1 MAKRKM
7 ILDLDTGVDDAL
19 AIAYALADP
28 EVDLIGIVSSY
39 GNNLLDVCAENSLK
53 LLELLGH
60 TDIPVFKG
68 LPHSCTTDHF
78 DVMQVSKDIHGDNG
92 IGDVELPAPSRALE
106 EQSGVDFY
114 IEAAHKYGKNLI
126 IIPTGPMTN
135 LAAALK
141 KDPEIADLIGNV
153 TFMGGALTVEGNV
166 TPVAEANI
174 NQDPKA
180 ALIGNVTFMGGALTV
195 EGNVTPVAEANINQ
209 DPKAADEVM
218 KSNLPLT
225 MVGLDVTLR
234 TLLTKNE
241 TKQWRE
247 LGTTSG
253 KAFADITDFY
263 IDAYY
268 NLDIDKRG
276 CALHDPLAVGV
287 SIDPSFVSTISL
299 FMKVVYQEGPYYGRT
314 IGDNAKLNDPN
325 PNVKVAVNVDKER
338 YLKAFMDRLNKLFKE
353 N

>member
-92 IGDVELPAPSRALE
+92 IGDVELPTPSRALE

-114 IEAAHKYGKNLI
+114 IEAAHKYGKDLI

-141 KDPEIADLIGNV
+141 KDPEITD
-153 TFMGGALTVEGNV
+153 
-166 TPVAEANI
+166 
-174 NQDPKA
+174 
-180 ALIGNVTFMGGALTV
+180 LIGNVTFMGGALTV

-247 LGTTSG
+247 LGTASG

-287 SIDPSFVSTISL
+287 GVDPSFVSTISL

>member
-114 IEAAHKYGKNLI
+114 IEAAHKYGKDLI

-141 KDPEIADLIGNV
+141 KDPEIAD
-153 TFMGGALTVEGNV
+153 
-166 TPVAEANI
+166 
-174 NQDPKA
+174 
-180 ALIGNVTFMGGALTV
+180 LIGNVTFMGGALTV

-247 LGTTSG
+247 LGTASG

-287 SIDPSFVSTISL
+287 GIDPSFISTISL

-338 YLKAFMDRLNKLFKE
+338 YLKAFMDHLNKLFKE

>member
-68 LPHSCTTDHF
+68 LPHSCTTEHF

-114 IEAAHKYGKNLI
+114 IEAAHKYGKDLI

-141 KDPEIADLIGNV
+141 KDPEIAD
-153 TFMGGALTVEGNV
+153 
-166 TPVAEANI
+166 
-174 NQDPKA
+174 
-180 ALIGNVTFMGGALTV
+180 LIGNVTFMGGALTV

-247 LGTTSG
+247 LGTASG

-287 SIDPSFVSTISL
+287 GIDPSFVSTISL

-314 IGDNAKLNDPN
+314 IGDIAKLNDPN

-338 YLKAFMDRLNKLFKE
+338 YLKAFMDHLNKLFKE

>member
-114 IEAAHKYGKNLI
+114 IEAAHKYGKDLI

-180 ALIGNVTFMGGALTV
+180 A
-195 EGNVTPVAEANINQ
+195 
-209 DPKAADEVM
+209 DEVM

-234 TLLTKNE
+234 TRLTKNE

-247 LGTTSG
+247 LGTASG

-287 SIDPSFVSTISL
+287 GVDPSFVSTISL

>member
-114 IEAAHKYGKNLI
+114 IEAAHKYSKDLI

-141 KDPEIADLIGNV
+141 KDPEIAN
-153 TFMGGALTVEGNV
+153 
-166 TPVAEANI
+166 
-174 NQDPKA
+174 
-180 ALIGNVTFMGGALTV
+180 LIGNVTFMGGALTV

-247 LGTTSG
+247 LGTASG

-287 SIDPSFVSTISL
+287 GIDPSFVSTISL

>member
-114 IEAAHKYGKNLI
+114 IEAAHKYGKDLI

-141 KDPEIADLIGNV
+141 KDPEIAD
-153 TFMGGALTVEGNV
+153 
-166 TPVAEANI
+166 
-174 NQDPKA
+174 
-180 ALIGNVTFMGGALTV
+180 LIGNVTFMGGALTV

-247 LGTTSG
+247 LGTASG

-268 NLDIDKRG
+268 NLDIDKCG

>member
-68 LPHSCTTDHF
+68 LPHSCTTEHF

-114 IEAAHKYGKNLI
+114 IEAAHKYGKDLI

-174 NQDPKA
+174 NQ
-180 ALIGNVTFMGGALTV
+180 G
-195 EGNVTPVAEANINQ
+195 
-209 DPKAADEVM
+209 PKAADEVM

-247 LGTTSG
+247 LGTASG

-287 SIDPSFVSTISL
+287 GVDPSFVSTISL

-338 YLKAFMDRLNKLFKE
+338 YLKAFMDHLNKLFKE

>member
-68 LPHSCTTDHF
+68 LPHSCTTEHF

-114 IEAAHKYGKNLI
+114 IEAAHKYGKDLI

-141 KDPEIADLIGNV
+141 KDPEIAD
-153 TFMGGALTVEGNV
+153 
-166 TPVAEANI
+166 
-174 NQDPKA
+174 
-180 ALIGNVTFMGGALTV
+180 LIGNVTFMGGALTV

-247 LGTTSG
+247 LGTASG

-268 NLDIDKRG
+268 NLNIDKRG

-287 SIDPSFVSTISL
+287 GIDPSFVSTISL

-338 YLKAFMDRLNKLFKE
+338 YLKAFMDHLNKLFKE

>member
-92 IGDVELPAPSRALE
+92 IGDVELPAPSRVLE

-114 IEAAHKYGKNLI
+114 IEAAHKYGKDLI

-141 KDPEIADLIGNV
+141 KDPEIAD
-153 TFMGGALTVEGNV
+153 
-166 TPVAEANI
+166 
-174 NQDPKA
+174 
-180 ALIGNVTFMGGALTV
+180 LIGNVTFMGGALTV

-247 LGTTSG
+247 LGTASG

>member
-1 MAKRKM
+1 MILLKIGGINTMAKRKM

-53 LLELLGH
+53 LLKLLGH

-114 IEAAHKYGKNLI
+114 IEAAHKYGKDLI

-141 KDPEIADLIGNV
+141 KDPEIAD
-153 TFMGGALTVEGNV
+153 
-166 TPVAEANI
+166 
-174 NQDPKA
+174 
-180 ALIGNVTFMGGALTV
+180 LIGNVTFMGGALTV

-247 LGTTSG
+247 LGTASG

-287 SIDPSFVSTISL
+287 GIDPSFVSTISL

>member
-114 IEAAHKYGKNLI
+114 IEAAHKYGKDLI

-141 KDPEIADLIGNV
+141 KDPEIAD
-153 TFMGGALTVEGNV
+153 
-166 TPVAEANI
+166 
-174 NQDPKA
+174 
-180 ALIGNVTFMGGALTV
+180 LIGNVTFMGGALTV

-247 LGTTSG
+247 LGTASG
-253 KAFADITDFY
+253 KVFADITDFY

-287 SIDPSFVSTISL
+287 GIDPSFVSTISL
-299 FMKVVYQEGPYYGRT
+299 FMKVVYQEGPYYGQT

-325 PNVKVAVNVDKER
+325 PNVKVAVNVDKKR

>member
-39 GNNLLDVCAENSLK
+39 GNNLLDICAENSLT
-53 LLELLGH
+53 LLALLGH
-60 TDIPVFKG
+60 TDIPVYKG
-68 LPHSCTTDHF
+68 LPHSSTSDHF

-92 IGDVELPAPSRALE
+92 IGDVELPAHQRAVE
-106 EQSGVDFY
+106 SESGVDFY
-114 IEAAHKYGKNLI
+114 IDAAHKYGKDLI

-141 KDPEIADLIGNV
+141 KDPAIADLIGNV
-153 TFMGGALTVEGNV
+153 TFMGGALTVDGNV
-166 TPVAEANI
+166 TPAAEANI
-174 NQDPKA
+174 NQDA
-180 ALIGNVTFMGGALTV
+180 
-195 EGNVTPVAEANINQ
+195 
-209 DPKAADEVM
+209 KAADEVF

-234 TLLTKNE
+234 TLLTKKE
-241 TKQWRE
+241 TQQWRD
-247 LGTTSG
+247 LGTAAG
-253 KAFADITDFY
+253 KAYADITDFY

-268 NLDIDKRG
+268 NLDIDKTG

-287 SIDPSFVSTISL
+287 GIDPSFVKTISL
-299 FMKVVYQEGPYYGRT
+299 FMRCEYDPDSPFYGRT

-338 YLKAFMDRLNKLFKE
+338 YLKAFMDHLTTLFKQH
-353 N
+353 

>member
-92 IGDVELPAPSRALE
+92 IGDVELPTPSRALE

-114 IEAAHKYGKNLI
+114 IEAAHKYGKDLI

-153 TFMGGALTVEGNV
+153 TL
-166 TPVAEANI
+166 
-174 NQDPKA
+174 
-180 ALIGNVTFMGGALTV
+180 MGGALTV

-247 LGTTSG
+247 LGTASG

-287 SIDPSFVSTISL
+287 GVDPSFVSTISL

>member
-180 ALIGNVTFMGGALTV
+180 A
-195 EGNVTPVAEANINQ
+195 
-209 DPKAADEVM
+209 DEVM

>member
-114 IEAAHKYGKNLI
+114 IEAAHKYGKDLI

-141 KDPEIADLIGNV
+141 KDPEIAD
-153 TFMGGALTVEGNV
+153 
-166 TPVAEANI
+166 
-174 NQDPKA
+174 
-180 ALIGNVTFMGGALTV
+180 LIGNVTFMGGALTV

-247 LGTTSG
+247 LGTASG

-287 SIDPSFVSTISL
+287 GIDPSFVSTISL

-338 YLKAFMDRLNKLFKE
+338 YLKAFMGRLNKLFKE

>member
-114 IEAAHKYGKNLI
+114 IEAAHKYGKDLI

-141 KDPEIADLIGNV
+141 KDPEIAD
-153 TFMGGALTVEGNV
+153 
-166 TPVAEANI
+166 
-174 NQDPKA
+174 
-180 ALIGNVTFMGGALTV
+180 LIGNVTFMGGALTV

-247 LGTTSG
+247 LGTASG

-287 SIDPSFVSTISL
+287 GIDPSFVSTISL

-314 IGDNAKLNDPN
+314 IGDNSKLNDPN

>member
-106 EQSGVDFY
+106 EQPGVDFY
-114 IEAAHKYGKNLI
+114 IEAAHKYGKDLI

-141 KDPEIADLIGNV
+141 KDPEIAD
-153 TFMGGALTVEGNV
+153 
-166 TPVAEANI
+166 
-174 NQDPKA
+174 
-180 ALIGNVTFMGGALTV
+180 LIGNVTFMGGALTV

-247 LGTTSG
+247 LGTASG
-253 KAFADITDFY
+253 KVFADITDFY

-287 SIDPSFVSTISL
+287 GIDPSFVSTISL

>member
-1 MAKRKM
+1 MILLKIGGINTMAKRKM

-114 IEAAHKYGKNLI
+114 IEAAHKYGKDLI

-141 KDPEIADLIGNV
+141 KDPEIAD
-153 TFMGGALTVEGNV
+153 
-166 TPVAEANI
+166 
-174 NQDPKA
+174 
-180 ALIGNVTFMGGALTV
+180 LIGNVTFMGGALTV

-247 LGTTSG
+247 LGTASG

-287 SIDPSFVSTISL
+287 GIDPSFVSTISL

>member
-180 ALIGNVTFMGGALTV
+180 A
-195 EGNVTPVAEANINQ
+195 
-209 DPKAADEVM
+209 DEVM

-247 LGTTSG
+247 LGTASG

-287 SIDPSFVSTISL
+287 GVDPSFVSTISL

>member
-114 IEAAHKYGKNLI
+114 IEAAHKYGKDLI

-141 KDPEIADLIGNV
+141 KDPEIAD
-153 TFMGGALTVEGNV
+153 
-166 TPVAEANI
+166 
-174 NQDPKA
+174 
-180 ALIGNVTFMGGALTV
+180 LIGNVTFMGGALTV

-247 LGTTSG
+247 LGTASG
-253 KAFADITDFY
+253 KVFADITDFY

-268 NLDIDKRG
+268 NLNIDKRG

-287 SIDPSFVSTISL
+287 GIDPSFVSTISL
-299 FMKVVYQEGPYYGRT
+299 FMKVIYQEGPYYGRT

>member
-180 ALIGNVTFMGGALTV
+180 A
-195 EGNVTPVAEANINQ
+195 
-209 DPKAADEVM
+209 DEVM

-247 LGTTSG
+247 LGTASG

-263 IDAYY
+263 IDAFY

-287 SIDPSFVSTISL
+287 GIDPSFVSTISL

>member
-19 AIAYALADP
+19 SIAYALADP

-68 LPHSCTTDHF
+68 LPHSSTSDHF

-92 IGDVELPAPSRALE
+92 IGDVELTAPQRAVE
-106 EQSGVDFY
+106 AESGVDFY
-114 IEAAHKYGKNLI
+114 IDAAHKYGKDLI

-153 TFMGGALTVEGNV
+153 TFMGGALTVDGNV
-166 TPVAEANI
+166 TPAAEANI
-174 NQDPKA
+174 NQDA
-180 ALIGNVTFMGGALTV
+180 
-195 EGNVTPVAEANINQ
+195 
-209 DPKAADEVM
+209 KAADEVF

-234 TLLTKNE
+234 TLLTKKE
-241 TKQWRE
+241 TQQWRD
-247 LGTTSG
+247 LGTAAG
-253 KAFADITDFY
+253 KAYADITDFY

-268 NLDIDKRG
+268 NLDIDKNG

-287 SIDPSFVSTISL
+287 GIDPSFVKTISL
-299 FMKVVYQEGPYYGRT
+299 FMRCEYDPDSPFYGRT
-314 IGDNAKLNDPN
+314 VGDNAKLNDPN

-338 YLKAFMDRLNKLFKE
+338 YLKAFMDHLTTLFKE

>member
-114 IEAAHKYGKNLI
+114 IEAAHKYGKDLI

-141 KDPEIADLIGNV
+141 KDPEIAN
-153 TFMGGALTVEGNV
+153 
-166 TPVAEANI
+166 
-174 NQDPKA
+174 
-180 ALIGNVTFMGGALTV
+180 LIGNVTFMGGALTV

-247 LGTTSG
+247 LGTASG

-287 SIDPSFVSTISL
+287 GIDPSFVSTISL

>member
-114 IEAAHKYGKNLI
+114 IEAAHKYGKDLI

-141 KDPEIADLIGNV
+141 KDPEIAD
-153 TFMGGALTVEGNV
+153 
-166 TPVAEANI
+166 
-174 NQDPKA
+174 
-180 ALIGNVTFMGGALTV
+180 LIGNVTFMGGALTV

-247 LGTTSG
+247 LGTASG

-287 SIDPSFVSTISL
+287 GIDPSFVSTISL

-338 YLKAFMDRLNKLFKE
+338 YLKAFMDHLNKLFKE